1 MGDFLHSIFISG
13 NIIQAENKETRA
25 LNDILDQRE
34 LIGIYGAYHS
44 KATEWTFFSSAHG
57 AFSRNDHIL
66 GH

>member
-25 LNDILDQRE
+25 LNDILDQME

-44 KATEWTFFSSAHG
+44 KATE
-57 AFSRNDHIL
+57 
-66 GH
+66 